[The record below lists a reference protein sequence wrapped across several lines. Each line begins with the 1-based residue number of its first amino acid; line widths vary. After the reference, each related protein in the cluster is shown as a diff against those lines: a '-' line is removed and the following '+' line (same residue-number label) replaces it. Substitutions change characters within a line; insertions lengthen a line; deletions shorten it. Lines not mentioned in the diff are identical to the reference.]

1 MARYKN
7 FVQAFKFAIIK
18 LMEPK
23 PKRSWGV
30 VFKPVLAALVLLGVF
45 SLGVDVGNGTISF
58 GGGGKNSANS
68 SLPSQPDYSS
78 VNKVYDALKDNYDGK
93 LTEQQIEDGLKHGL
107 AQSAKDPYT
116 VYFTAKEAKDFDDQ
130 LNNSF
135 AGIGARL
142 SKDADGYL
150 VIGEAIEGFPAQKAG
165 LQAQDIIA
173 EINGQDATKL
183 TLDDAIAK
191 IRGPVGT
198 KVKLEVIRDKSQTL
212 DFNIT
217 REEIKLPSVT
227 TKTLDNNIG
236 YIEIS
241 GFAPDTS
248 ELAKKAAEQFKSQ
261 NVKGI
266 ILDLRDDPGGLL
278 NAAEDVSSLWL
289 PEGKVILQEKKGNT
303 VEDTSYA
310 SGNATLNGVP
320 TVVLINGGSASASEI
335 TAGALHDNKAAYL
348 IGEKS
353 YGKGVVQQLIN
364 FKDGSQLKV
373 TVASWYRPN
382 GQNINKKGI
391 TPDQTVKLSPE
402 DAKASNDTQ
411 LKAAQDYLNK

>member
-1 MARYKN
+1 
-7 FVQAFKFAIIK
+7 
-18 LMEPK
+18 MEPK
-23 PKRSWGV
+23 PKRGWNKFIKAAIGV
-30 VFKPVLAALVLLGVF
+30 VVLLGVF
-45 SLGVDVGNGTISF
+45 SLGVDVGNGSISF
-58 GGGGKNSANS
+58 GDGGKKSLNS
-68 SLPSQPDYSS
+68 SLPNQPDYSS

-107 AQSAKDPYT
+107 AESANDPYT
-116 VYFTAKEAKDFDDQ
+116 VYFTAKEAKDFNDQ

-142 SKDADGYL
+142 SKDSDGYL
-150 VIGEAIEGFPAQKAG
+150 VIGEAIDGFPAQKAG
-165 LQAQDIIA
+165 LQSQDIISK
-173 EINGQDATKL
+173 INGQDATKL
-183 TLDDAIAK
+183 TLDDAITK

-198 KVKLEVIRDKSQTL
+198 QVKLEVVRDHAQTL
-212 DFNIT
+212 DFTIT
-217 REEIKLPSVT
+217 RQEIKLPSVT
-227 TKTLDNNIG
+227 TKTLDNGIG
-236 YIEIS
+236 YIQIS
-241 GFAPDTS
+241 SFADDTS
-248 ELAKKAAEQFKSQ
+248 ELAQKAAQQFKDQ

-266 ILDLRDDPGGLL
+266 VLDLRDDPGGLL
-278 NAAEDVSSLWL
+278 TAAEDVSSLWL
-289 PEGKVILQEKKGNT
+289 PEGKTILQEKRGT
-303 VEDTSYA
+303 VVEDTGYA
-310 SGNATLNGVP
+310 SGKDVLNGIP

-391 TPDQTVKLSPE
+391 NPDKTVKLSAD

-411 LKAAQDYLNK
+411 LKAAQDYLNNR